1 MQIFLTFAELYPK
14 VFDGLSC
21 GTFAVDYLEVSVYI
35 VGSDVVICGVK
46 VH

>member
-1 MQIFLTFAELYPK
+1 MHKILTFAELYPK
-14 VFDGLSC
+14 VFDGLGS
-21 GTFAVDYLEVSVYI
+21 GTFVVDYLEVSVYI